1 MSRGYR
7 KAAAAQRRE
16 PYAALGVGKP
26 KTRGRAGLG
35 PVVLTVAETRRK
47 D

>member
-1 MSRGYR
+1 MSRGYQ
-7 KAAAAQRRE
+7 KAAAAQIRE
-16 PYAALGVGKP
+16 PFAALCVGKP

-35 PVVLTVAETRRK
+35 PVVLTAAEIRRK